1 MKINRAM
8 ILSAG
13 FGKRLNPLTLSIP
26 KPILKVG
33 SKNLLKNTINILE
46 KFGISEIVINVHY
59 LSKQIISFIENNKFN
74 SKIFIMNENKEILD
88 TGGGILNAISSHLS
102 SIEQYISFL
111 LLLINLITSAL

>member
-13 FGKRLNPLTLSIP
+13 FGKRLAPLTLSIP
-26 KPILKVG
+26 KPILKIG

-74 SKIFIMNENKEILD
+74 SKIFIMNESKEI
-88 TGGGILNAISSHLS
+88 
-102 SIEQYISFL
+102 
-111 LLLINLITSAL
+111 